1 MRQHTIFTLQS
12 PYRDDFR
19 IRSFSFGDG
28 KPEMAI
34 VGAMR
39 GDELQ
44 QQYIAARMVDLLNKA
59 EAEDRII
66 PGVCISVIPS
76 VNPFSMNIEKR
87 FWALDGTDI
96 NRMFPGYDQG
106 ETTQRIAAALFEYIQ
121 QFSNGVQLASYY
133 LPGNFLPHVSII
145 RTCTTDSLLDEAKKF
160 GLPYVTIRNP
170 HPFDTVVLNYNWQI
184 WDTKAFSL
192 YAGTTDSIDFEA
204 ADIVIRALFRYM
216 VTQGMI
222 KETKGS
228 SGQESRNEMEILCKE
243 CNAAAVCHII
253 NEEEASVVLAP
264 HAGIL
269 INTTAP
275 GMTVKKGEIIAR
287 IMHPLKGTVVCDIR
301 SPRSGLVFFAR
312 NKSIAYQN
320 TLLFKIV

>member
-19 IRSFSFGDG
+19 IRAFSFGDG
-28 KPEMAI
+28 EPELAI

-44 QQYIAARMVDLLNKA
+44 QQYIAARMVDLLSKA
-59 EAEDRII
+59 EADDMIT

-121 QFSNGVQLASYY
+121 HFSHGVQLASYY
-133 LPGNFLPHVSII
+133 LPGDFLPHVSII
-145 RTCTTDSLLDEAKKF
+145 RTCTTDLLLDEAKKF

-170 HPFDTVVLNYNWQI
+170 LPFDTVLLNYNWQI
-184 WDTKAFSL
+184 WNTNAYSI

-204 ADIVIRALFRYM
+204 ADIVIKSLFRYM
-216 VTQGMI
+216 RAQGMI
-222 KETKGS
+222 KAIHPSAEHGIVTD
-228 SGQESRNEMEILCKE
+228 ESLSDDGIEENRE
-243 CNAAAVCHII
+243 CHII
-253 NEEEASVVLAP
+253 NEEEAAVVLAP

-269 INTTAP
+269 INLTGP
-275 GMTVKKGEIIAR
+275 GKVVKKGEVVAR
-287 IMHPLKGTVVCDIR
+287 IMHPLKGTIVCDIR
-301 SPRSGLVFFAR
+301 SPKTGLVFFAR
-312 NKSIAYQN
+312 NKAIAYQN

>member
-19 IRSFSFGDG
+19 IRAFSFGDG
-28 KPEMAI
+28 NPELAI

-44 QQYIAARMVDLLNKA
+44 QQYIAARMVDLLSKV
-59 EAEDRII
+59 EAEERIT
-66 PGVCISVIPS
+66 PGVSISVIPS

-121 QFSNGVQLASYY
+121 QFSHGVQLASYY
-133 LPGNFLPHVSII
+133 LPGDFLPHVSII
-145 RTCTTDSLLDEAKKF
+145 RTCTTDSLLEEAKKF
-160 GLPYVTIRNP
+160 GFPYVTIRDP
-170 HPFDTVVLNYNWQI
+170 LPFDTVLLNYNWQI
-184 WDTKAFSL
+184 WDTKAYSI
-192 YAGTTDSIDFEA
+192 YAGTTDSISFEA
-204 ADIVIRALFRYM
+204 ADIVINALFRYM
-216 VTQGMI
+216 VAQGMI
-222 KETKGS
+222 TDTKEYPGYDNRKDECDAKAC
-228 SGQESRNEMEILCKE
+228 SGDECK
-243 CNAAAVCHII
+243 II
-253 NEEEASVVLAP
+253 NEEDAAVVLAP

-269 INTTAP
+269 INHTAP
-275 GMTVKKGEIIAR
+275 GRNVKKGDIVAQ
-287 IMHPLKGTVVCDIR
+287 IMHPLRGTIVCDIR
-301 SPRSGLVFFAR
+301 SPKSGLVFFAR

>member
-28 KPEMAI
+28 NPELAI

-59 EAEDRII
+59 EAEDKIA
-66 PGVCISVIPS
+66 PDVCISVIPS

-121 QFSNGVQLASYY
+121 QFSHGVQLASYY

-145 RTCTTDSLLDEAKKF
+145 RTCTTDSLLDEAQKF
-160 GLPYVTIRNP
+160 GLPYVTIRDP
-170 HPFDTVVLNYNWQI
+170 RPFDTVLLNYNWQI
-184 WDTKAFSL
+184 WDTKAYSL
-192 YAGTTDSIDFEA
+192 YAGTTDAIDFEA
-204 ADIVIRALFRYM
+204 ADIVIKALFRYM
-216 VTQGMI
+216 TSHGMI
-222 KETKGS
+222 IDSQPNDKFP
-228 SGQESRNEMEILCKE
+228 
-243 CNAAAVCHII
+243 CHII
-253 NEEEASVVLAP
+253 NEDEAAVVLAP

-269 INTTAP
+269 INFTAP
-275 GMTVKKGEIIAR
+275 GSMVKKGDVVAQ
-287 IMHPLKGTVVCDIR
+287 IMHPLKGTIVCDIR
-301 SPRSGLVFFAR
+301 SPKSGLVFFAR

>member
-19 IRSFSFGDG
+19 IRAFTFGG
-28 KPEMAI
+28 GTPELAI

-44 QQYIAARMVDLLNKA
+44 QQYIAARMVDLLSKA
-59 EAEDRII
+59 EAEDRIA
-66 PGVCISVIPS
+66 PGICISVIPA

-121 QFSNGVQLASYY
+121 QFGHGVQLASYY
-133 LPGNFLPHVSII
+133 LPGDFLPHVSII
-145 RTCTTDSLLDEAKKF
+145 RTCTTESLLDEAKKF
-160 GLPYVTIRNP
+160 GLPYVTIRDP
-170 HPFDTVVLNYNWQI
+170 LPFDTVLLNYNWQI
-184 WDTKAFSL
+184 WDTKAYSL

-204 ADIVIRALFRYM
+204 ADIVINSLFHYM
-216 VTQGMI
+216 EAQGMI
-222 KETKGS
+222 KSRK
-228 SGQESRNEMEILCKE
+228 ESFNCDECKE
-243 CNAAAVCHII
+243 EPEGNNYIEDNCHII
-253 NEEEASVVLAP
+253 NEEEAAEILAP

-269 INTTAP
+269 IHPTPP
-275 GMTVKKGEIIAR
+275 GKNVKEGDVVAQ
-287 IMHPLKGTVVCDIR
+287 IMHPLKGTIVCDIR
-301 SPRSGLVFFAR
+301 SPKTGLVFFTR

-320 TLLFKIV
+320 TLLFKII